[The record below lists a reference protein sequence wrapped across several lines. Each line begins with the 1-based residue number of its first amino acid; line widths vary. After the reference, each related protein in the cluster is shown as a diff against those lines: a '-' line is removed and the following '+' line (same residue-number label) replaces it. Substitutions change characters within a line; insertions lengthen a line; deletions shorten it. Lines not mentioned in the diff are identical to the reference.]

1 MRSRDCRVSVRGLLS
16 LIAGVGLLVVSG
28 CSNQDGGAPF
38 AERPRQIA
46 LARKLPRLASAPQ
59 APRLMQVYFNTVNG
73 REWIYDGV
81 RWVPHDRSV
90 DRYSDEAPAEKGAQ
104 TPPRAA
110 LTVPFSPT
118 GAHTKH
124 GAFACTACHLIP
136 GSPCLDPAGPA
147 AAPGKPAPAFD
158 AAAKTCSSVACH
170 GAYSGTYT
178 YGVWDYG
185 IDDVVYVTV
194 PYAGSGGAAAS
205 WFSTGSTCSSCHGN
219 PPPPTNNWHSPGH
232 APSMS
237 NGRTCEICHPDA
249 TSAVVGGKTVGVS
262 IKAAYAAL
270 HGNGVVNVQAKFT
283 SKCFGCH

>member
-1 MRSRDCRVSVRGLLS
+1 MRSRDCRASVRGLLS
-16 LIAGVGLLVVSG
+16 LIAGIGLLVAVG
-28 CSNQDGGAPF
+28 CSSQGGTGSSAVP
-38 AERPRQIA
+38 AGTIA
-46 LARKLPRLASAPQ
+46 AARKPPRLASAP
-59 APRLMQVYFNTVNG
+59 ASPRILQVYFNTVDG

-81 RWVPHDRSV
+81 RWVPRDRTV
-90 DRYSDEAPAEKGAQ
+90 DDYPEALAEQGAA
-104 TPPRAA
+104 TMPRAA
-110 LTVPFSPT
+110 LTVPFAPT
-118 GAHTKH
+118 GAHMKH

-158 AAAKTCSSVACH
+158 ATAKTCSNVACH

-194 PYAGSGGAAAS
+194 PYAGSGGAANS
-205 WFSTGSTCSSCHGN
+205 WFSTGSTCSTCHGN
-219 PPPPTNNWHSPGH
+219 PPPPTNNWHASNH
-232 APSMS
+232 ASSMP

-262 IKAAYAAL
+262 IKAASAAL